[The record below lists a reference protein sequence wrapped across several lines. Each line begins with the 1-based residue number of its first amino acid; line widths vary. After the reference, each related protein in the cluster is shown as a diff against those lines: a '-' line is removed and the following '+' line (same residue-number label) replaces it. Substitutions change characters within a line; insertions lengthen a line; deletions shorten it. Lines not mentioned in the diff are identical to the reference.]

1 MENSTIFDDVFQTI
15 KEKMPEL
22 VIPLINEAFGTTYA
36 LDAPILRGE
45 NEHHTANGK
54 VSRIPVYY
62 IYVEKAEK
70 ILLEWILSCRMGG

>member
-36 LDAPILRGE
+36 LDAPIL
-45 NEHHTANGK
+45 
-54 VSRIPVYY
+54 
-62 IYVEKAEK
+62 
-70 ILLEWILSCRMGG
+70 

>member
-36 LDAPILRGE
+36 LDAPPMEKSLLIL
-45 NEHHTANGK
+45 
-54 VSRIPVYY
+54 I
-62 IYVEKAEK
+62 
-70 ILLEWILSCRMGG
+70 